1 MKRVNRQ
8 KATARVKAVHHQ
20 VANLQEVVHQA
31 VVHILIII
39 VHRGAIRI
47 LAEVLLIVMIHIQ
60 TAILLIQK
68 QVHQVNHQAEDI
80 QVLTLEV
87 NDKIWRRYNANKY
100 KNCRYNN
107 S

>member
-47 LAEVLLIVMIHIQ
+47 LAEVLLIV
-60 TAILLIQK
+60 ILLIQK